1 MLQGDRNCVQ
11 ILATAYSGNYQ
22 IQTALPPAMSFNSN
36 SPSRMKSNN
45 ISGVPNTGV
54 MKQNFVEN
62 SNFENYNK
70 MGSMRDNTQ

>member
-1 MLQGDRNCVQ
+1 
-11 ILATAYSGNYQ
+11 
-22 IQTALPPAMSFNSN
+22 
-36 SPSRMKSNN
+36 MKSNN